1 MEGGFKS
8 LSPSRVFF
16 CYFIFWLFPSP
27 FGEAAGRGAAVS
39 VGARVGVGAGV
50 AGGGQGAA
58 EEGAK
63 AEEAGAEGPSRGV
76 GL

>member
-1 MEGGFKS
+1 MVA
-8 LSPSRVFF
+8 SPSFF
-16 CYFIFWLFPSP
+16 FFFPFWLFPSP
-27 FGEAAGRGAAVS
+27 FREATGRGAAVS
-39 VGARVGVGAGV
+39 VGARVGVGA

-58 EEGAK
+58 EEGAG